1 MERMMSTPSS
11 AAAPRDVLISVQ
23 ALRFLA
29 AAMVLFGHLQDTLR
43 RGRIKG
49 AEAVSDPTFMP
60 WHSGV
65 DIFFVVSGFIMFFM
79 SASAF
84 GKPGAPG
91 AFLSRRVI
99 RVVPL
104 YWFFTTLMIAVILA
118 LPGKVV
124 HDDLDMP
131 HLLATYFFVPW
142 PNADGAIQPLL
153 SVGWTLNYEMLF
165 YALFAASMLLPLR
178 AGMTV
183 LISAFAALVI
193 AGWTLPLE
201 GPVEAWT
208 RPIILEFLFGIA
220 IAALYRK
227 GVSLSR
233 GARLALV
240 AAGVGLLIAGEASG
254 LRGEVDRFL
263 LWGMPA
269 ALIAAGFILGSDFP
283 ATRFNAAIKL
293 GGDASYSL
301 YLSHL
306 FTLRAIG
313 LAWPLTGISNGWA
326 FIVVAGIGSI
336 VAAVLVYLLLEKP
349 MLAILRRFSLPARP
363 RPAARLHNA

>member
-1 MERMMSTPSS
+1 MERVIHADETVQ
-11 AAAPRDVLISVQ
+11 PRDILISVQ

-79 SASAF
+79 SAAAF
-84 GKPGAPG
+84 GQPGAPG

-104 YWFFTTLMIAVILA
+104 YWFFTTLMITVILA

-124 HDDLDMP
+124 HDDLDAA

-165 YALFAASMLLPLR
+165 YAVFAASMLLPLR
-178 AGMTV
+178 AGMSV
-183 LISAFAALVI
+183 IVAAFAALVI

-201 GPVEAWT
+201 GPIEAWT

-220 IAALYRK
+220 IAALYRR
-227 GVSLSR
+227 GVRL
-233 GARLALV
+233 GFVARLGLV
-240 AAGVGLLIAGEASG
+240 GAGVALLIAGEASG
-254 LRGEVDRFL
+254 LRGEIDRVL
-263 LWGMPA
+263 LWGVPA

-283 ATRFNAAIKL
+283 ATRLNEAIRL

-313 LAWPLTGISNGWA
+313 LAWPFTGISNGWA
-326 FIVVAGIGSI
+326 FVVVAGAGSI
-336 VAAVLVYLLLEKP
+336 LAAVLVYLLLEKP
-349 MLAILRRFSLPARP
+349 MLSVLRRFVLSSRP
-363 RPAARLHNA
+363 RSPARLHNA